1 MAADGYQ
8 KTDWDRD
15 DLEIP
20 NLLMEEI
27 LRHLIWLIYR
37 YLQGFYLSQVVQDF
51 FHQQYQALQL
61 HHFLNHLGSKP
72 VRDGTIY

>member
-1 MAADGYQ
+1 MVEGRWLDSYQ

-27 LRHLIWLIYR
+27 LPVNLPLFT
-37 YLQGFYLSQVVQDF
+37 GFSLSQVVQDF
-51 FHQQYQALQL
+51 FQQHQALQL
-61 HHFLNHLGSKP
+61 HHFLNHLGTKP
-72 VRDGTIY
+72 VRDGKIY